1 MRIGNRLI
9 DFNPRIPYGMRL
21 HRRVATIRR
30 QHFNPRIPYGMRPA
44 SSIDLDAVDSIS
56 IHASRMGCDG
66 RVVAS
71 VLREW
76 ISIHASRMGCD
87 FFQSRSLSFQLH
99 FNPRI
104 PYGMR
109 LGRARRTCC
118 PYVFQSTH
126 PVWDA
131 TGHIGDVHSDLPISI
146 HASRMGCD
154 AHVRSL
160 RAVPVISIHASRM
173 GCDAALVSGAG
184 RHQQFQS
191 THPVWDATV
200 LVRPKD
206 APE

>member
-1 MRIGNRLI
+1 
-9 DFNPRIPYGMRL
+9 MRL
-21 HRRVATIRR
+21 WFTFSRKLTRVFQSTHPVWDATA
-30 QHFNPRIPYGMRPA
+30 A
-44 SSIDLDAVDSIS
+44 SSRPSCVSGFQSTHPVWDATPVDVF
-56 IHASRMGCDG
+56 DG
-66 RVVAS
+66 VAAH
-71 VLREW
+71 